1 MADPVDDQSAQPAA
15 APASIPSTET
25 QASAAP
31 VIADQVAATS
41 APAVDTSPAA
51 GAEPSPA
58 PAATEPEPTLLEK
71 FDAEKAKTAEGE
83 KKPDATIEAKPADAK
98 PAETVKAPDAKPV
111 EAAKPEPIDYFKDVT
126 IPETIKVDDA
136 QRGDVTKALD
146 SIRAGKVSDGVQ
158 QLFALH
164 ETTMKDYAEQLRR
177 DQWTAFN
184 KTNQDWKNAVMG
196 DPVLGGAGHNTAMGA
211 IARMRDL
218 AVSDAKPGSD
228 EYKADVKEF
237 ETFLRVTGAGNH
249 PAFLRMLHNFARYF
263 DEPPLPPEG
272 IRPPLNIGR
281 QPGDRRGRMYPSM
294 NGTGR

>member
-1 MADPVDDQSAQPAA
+1 MADPVDDQSAAAVTAAPSSPPATPDVPESA
-15 APASIPSTET
+15 APAH
-25 QASAAP
+25 
-31 VIADQVAATS
+31 ADQVAVTP
-41 APAVDTSPAA
+41 APGVESSPAP
-51 GAEPSPA
+51 GAEPIVPEA
-58 PAATEPEPTLLEK
+58 EPTLLEK
-71 FDAEKAKTAEGE
+71 FDAEAAKTDEGE
-83 KKPDATIEAKPADAK
+83 KKPDAPVEAKPGDAK
-98 PAETVKAPDAKPV
+98 PTEAAKAPEAKPV
-111 EAAKPEPIDYFKDVT
+111 EAAKPEPVDYFKDVT

-136 QRGDVTKALD
+136 QRGEVTKALD

-164 ETTMKDYAEQLRR
+164 DSTMKDYAEQLRR

-184 KTNQDWKNAVMG
+184 DTRKGWRTEVMA
-196 DPVLGGAGHNTAMGA
+196 DPILGGAGHNTAMGA

-218 AVSDAKPGSD
+218 AISDAKPGSD
-228 EYKADVKEF
+228 EYKQHAKEF
-237 ETFLRVTGAGNH
+237 ETFLRVTGAGDH

-272 IRPPLNIGR
+272 IRPPPNIGR